1 MLKKFSPAV
10 FLLTIFCFFL
20 PWVSVSCQNQ
30 KVATFS
36 GTDLVR
42 GTIVKVPDEQG
53 NIKEERKGA
62 EPLAILA
69 LLSALAGLGLS
80 FLKDKRG
87 VIGSG
92 VAGAL
97 GIVFLFLLKSKLEND
112 AMNVGSGLLN
122 VHVHYE
128 IGFYLTMLLFLIA
141 VILSVVIFM
150 SESKQNNMQQSQSVS

>member
-36 GTDLVR
+36 GTELIV
-42 GTIVKVPDEQG
+42 GKTVKVPDNQG
-53 NIKEERKGA
+53 NIKEERTGS

-112 AMNVGSGLLN
+112 AMNEGSGLLN
-122 VHVHYE
+122 VHYE

-150 SESKQNNMQQSQSVS
+150 SESKQNNMQQSQM